1 MQVIAKTPSLHLWNA
16 GICYLIFIF
25 QVVYCLCSVLSFARY
40 SLRLRPIFPRLVF
53 QIFMSSFGSPPLLFI
68 PSLFWQRKT
77 EWQQQ
82 TPWSRSQSLNHP
94 WQIFFLPS
102 PVFLFSNFVWAS
114 LFVSEIVILLV
125 CLSVFIY
132 PALGFAE
139 LAALLLIQGPH
150 SHLYSCTRHG

>member
-1 MQVIAKTPSLHLWNA
+1 MKCWYLLSDIYLPGGILSVFSAEFCQIQFKAAPYFSETRFSNLHVFFW
-16 GICYLIFIF
+16 F
-25 QVVYCLCSVLSFARY
+25 SSFALY
-40 SLRLRPIFPRLVF
+40 SF
-53 QIFMSSFGSPPLLFI
+53 SFLTAKDS
-68 PSLFWQRKT
+68 